1 MKAAD
6 LSRRNF
12 IKGGAMTVAGV
23 IASSFLGGCGNGRK
37 HEVTE
42 DGKFKREEEVP
53 DFMKPPAPIPES
65 QIAETLSADV
75 VIVGAGMSGLCAA
88 ISAAEEGAKVIL
100 LEKTN
105 TVNFRGYD
113 YAAVNSKVQ
122 KQVGNIIDPVDVTRE
137 IMRFGA
143 YKPNQ
148 KVVMQWVKHSGFV
161 NDWILDM
168 ALAKGCK
175 ISHIWTKDEMVADG
189 ATLPTRPSMTF
200 VLEPSQEAVEKAPKG
215 MIGGRPVIAT
225 AYTLWSTAQDRGVD
239 IRFNTPAIR
248 LIREEGEDGRVTA
261 VLARNKDGKITKF
274 EASRG
279 VILCAGDYGHD
290 EDMLHYYIPS
300 SDTVKINLYPSK
312 ANTGD
317 GHKMGMWVGADI
329 DEGPHAPMYF
339 DFGMVDSPGL
349 ADSVM
354 RQPWLALNNY
364 GERFAN
370 EDLPY
375 PFIANGLR
383 QEPDYTKWNIWDS
396 KWPEEAP
403 AMHQTACKSLKSV
416 YHNPD
421 RLKKLIAD
429 KVVKSADTI
438 EELARKMKLPYDK
451 VKAEIDRYN
460 EMARKG
466 FDDDFYKRKEC
477 LTTIE
482 KPPFYAAHISIALL
496 VTLGGLKINERMQVL
511 DKKKRVIPGLYAAG
525 NNSGSF
531 YANDYCMTVMG
542 NSHGRA
548 YTFGYLAGKHIMGK
562 EIKA

>member
-1 MKAAD
+1 MKAD
-6 LSRRNF
+6 LTRRNF
-12 IKGGAMTVAGV
+12 IKGGALAVAGV
-23 IASSFLGGCGNGRK
+23 MTSSLLGGCGNGRK
-37 HEVTE
+37 HEMTE

-53 DFMKPPAPIPES
+53 DFMKPPAPIPASE
-65 QIAETLSADV
+65 IKGEETADV

-113 YAAVNSKVQ
+113 YAAVNSRVQ
-122 KQVGNIIDPVDVTRE
+122 RQVGNYIDPVDVTRE

-148 KVVMQWVKHSGFV
+148 KVVMQWVKHSGHV
-161 NDWILDM
+161 NDWLLDM

-175 ISHIWTKDEMVADG
+175 IQHIWTKDEMVAEG

-200 VLEPSQEAVEKAPKG
+200 VLEPTQEAIEKAPKG
-215 MIGGRPVIAT
+215 MIGGKPVIAT
-225 AYTLWSTAQDRGVD
+225 AYTLWTTAQDKGVD

-248 LIREEGEDGRVTA
+248 LEREDGEDGRVTA
-261 VLARNKDGKITKF
+261 VLAKNKDGQILRFKGTK
-274 EASRG
+274 G
-279 VILCAGDYGHD
+279 IILCAGDYGHD
-290 EDMLHYYIPS
+290 EEMLHYYIPS

-317 GHKMGMWVGADI
+317 GHKMGMWVGAAI

-339 DFGMVDSPGL
+339 DFGMVDAPGL

-354 RQPWLALNNY
+354 RQPWLSLNNY

-370 EDLPY
+370 EDVPY
-375 PFIANGLR
+375 PFIANGVR

-396 KWPEEAP
+396 KWPVEAP

-416 YHNPD
+416 YHNPK
-421 RLKKLIAD
+421 RLQKLIDD
-429 KVVKSADTI
+429 KVVKSANTL
-438 EELARKMKLPYDK
+438 EELARKMKLPYEK
-451 VKAEIDRYN
+451 VKAEVDRYN

-496 VTLGGLKINERMQVL
+496 VTLGGLKINEHMQVL
-511 DKKKRVIPGLYAAG
+511 DKKKHVIPGLYAAG

-548 YTFGYLAGKHIMGK
+548 YTFGYLAGKHVMGVNV
-562 EIKA
+562 E

>member
-1 MKAAD
+1 MKASD
-6 LSRRNF
+6 ISRRNF
-12 IKGGAMTVAGV
+12 LKGGALTVAGV
-23 IASSFLGGCGNGRK
+23 IASSVLGGCGNGRK
-37 HEVTE
+37 RELNE
-42 DGKFKREEEVP
+42 DGTFKREDPVP
-53 DFMKPPAPIPES
+53 DFMKPPAPIPERE
-65 QIAETLSADV
+65 IAGEETADV
-75 VIVGAGMSGLCAA
+75 IVVGAGMSGLCAA

-113 YAAVNSKVQ
+113 YAAVNSRVQ
-122 KQVGNIIDPVDVTRE
+122 RQVGSTIDPVDVTRE

-148 KVVMQWVKHSGFV
+148 KVVMQWVNHSGAV
-161 NDWILDM
+161 SDWLLDM

-175 ISHIWTKDEMVADG
+175 IQHIWTRDEMVAEG

-200 VLEPSQEAVEKAPKG
+200 VLEPTQEAIEKAPKG
-215 MIGGRPVIAT
+215 MIGGPPVIAM
-225 AYTLWSTAQDRGVD
+225 AYTLLSTAEDKGVD
-239 IRFNTPAIR
+239 IRFKTPAVR
-248 LIREEGEDGRVTA
+248 LIRADDGKGRVTA
-261 VLARNKDGKITKF
+261 VIAKPKDGAYQKFTATK
-274 EASRG
+274 G
-279 VILCAGDYGHD
+279 IILCAGDYGHD
-290 EDMLHYYIPS
+290 PDMLHYYIPS
-300 SDTVKINLYPSK
+300 SDTVQQNLYPSK

-317 GHKMGMWVGADI
+317 GHKMGLWVGADI
-329 DEGPHAPMYF
+329 DEAPHAPMYF
-339 DFGMVDSPGL
+339 DLGMVDSPGL

-354 RQPWLALNNY
+354 RQPWLSLNNDA
-364 GERFAN
+364 ERYAN

-375 PFIANGLR
+375 PFIANAVR
-383 QEPDYTKWNIWDS
+383 QEPGYTKWNIWDS

-416 YHNPD
+416 YHDPK
-421 RLKKLIAD
+421 RLQKLIED
-429 KVVKSADTI
+429 NVVKSANTI
-438 EELARKMKLPYDK
+438 EELAAKMELPYDK

-460 EMARKG
+460 ELARKG

-482 KPPFYAAHISIALL
+482 KPPFYAAHISMALL
-496 VTLGGLKINERMQVL
+496 VTLGGLKINEHMQVL
-511 DKKKRVIPGLYAAG
+511 DKEKHVIPGLYAAG

-548 YTFGYLAGKHIMGK
+548 YTFGYLAGKHVMGK
-562 EIKA
+562 T